1 MSREQG
7 NKEFDI
13 AISRA
18 YFKAKQLL
26 SKYYSRPPYELIE
39 RKAREIRYELSINK
53 ELFNLTYN
61 FTPKDYKFI
70 RTQKYWLIRS
80 ECLYEN
86 TEGKLVPDDLKQK
99 EYLLKCV
106 KYYLEI
112 INQQKQKL

>member
-18 YFKAKQLL
+18 YFKAKLRL
-26 SKYYSRPPYELIE
+26 SKYFKNPSYESICKLSDKIKYEL
-39 RKAREIRYELSINK
+39 YVNK

-61 FTPKDYKFI
+61 FKREDWKYF
-70 RTQKYWLIRS
+70 RTQKYWSIRS
-80 ECLYEN
+80 EFVYEN
-86 TEGKLVPDDLKQK
+86 TEGKLVPDDLRQK
-99 EYLLKCV
+99 IYLLTCV

>member
-18 YFKAKQLL
+18 YWKAKQLL
-26 SKYYSRPPYELIE
+26 SKYYPKPPYEIIE
-39 RKAREIRYELSINK
+39 RKARHIRYELSINK

-70 RTQKYWLIRS
+70 RTQKYWSIRDPLDELS
-80 ECLYEN
+80 
-86 TEGKLVPDDLKQK
+86 QK

-106 KYYLEI
+106 KYYI
-112 INQQKQKL
+112 TIKNK

>member
-7 NKEFDI
+7 LKEFDI

-18 YFKAKQLL
+18 YFKAKLRL
-26 SKYYSRPPYELIE
+26 SKYYKSPPYELV
-39 RKAREIRYELSINK
+39 ARLAEKMKYELYVNK

-61 FTPKDYKFI
+61 FLPADYKFF
-70 RTQKYWLIRS
+70 RTEKYWSIRNS
-80 ECLYEN
+80 FVYEN
-86 TEGKLVPDDLKQK
+86 DEGKFVPDDLKQK

-112 INQQKQKL
+112 INQQKQKT